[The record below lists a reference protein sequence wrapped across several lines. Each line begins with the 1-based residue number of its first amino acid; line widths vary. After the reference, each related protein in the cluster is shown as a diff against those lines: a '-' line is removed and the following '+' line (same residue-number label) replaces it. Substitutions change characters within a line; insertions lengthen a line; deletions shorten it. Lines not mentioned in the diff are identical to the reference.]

1 MKQIV
6 VRYFHICME
15 FKIML
20 GQDTLTFYY
29 CDMAMTISIMG
40 VKVAT
45 EAVVEES
52 DLDVSKLMFALYVY

>member
-20 GQDTLTFYY
+20 GQDTLTFYC

-45 EAVVEES
+45 EAIVDMEES
-52 DLDVSKLMFALYVY
+52 DLDV

>member
-6 VRYFHICME
+6 ARYFHICVE

-20 GQDTLTFYY
+20 GQDTLTFYC
-29 CDMAMTISIMG
+29 CDMAIMMTVSIMG

-45 EAVVEES
+45 EAIVEES
-52 DLDVSKLMFALYVY
+52 DLDV

>member
-6 VRYFHICME
+6 ARYFHICVE

-29 CDMAMTISIMG
+29 CDMAIMMTVSIMG

-45 EAVVEES
+45 EAIVEES
-52 DLDVSKLMFALYVY
+52 DLDV